1 MKNRSGQPDTP
12 HQRLGRHSM
21 AVPSNSSSFYSYD
34 DGDSDE
40 EYWGRIRPPRV
51 GSSRAHLSDSQ
62 TSYMSDMA
70 RAPHVTDSRNS
81 MLRKYSRA
89 MGSARARGNVSF
101 SSKYYFIDVSLL
113 SAETR
118 ETTIHLSLEIALKVF
133 FKSIYLTS
141 QKINK

>member
-1 MKNRSGQPDTP
+1 
-12 HQRLGRHSM
+12 M
-21 AVPSNSSSFYSYD
+21 AVPSDSSSFYSFD

-40 EYWGRIRPPRV
+40 EYWGRIRPPRG
-51 GSSRAHLSDSQ
+51 GSSRAHLSDSH

-70 RAPHVTDSRNS
+70 RAPHVTDSRTS

-101 SSKYYFIDVSLL
+101 SSKYYFVDVSLL

-118 ETTIHLSLEIALKVF
+118 ETTIHLSLEIALKVVF
-133 FKSIYLTS
+133 LIYLS
-141 QKINK
+141 YFSKNKQMINQ